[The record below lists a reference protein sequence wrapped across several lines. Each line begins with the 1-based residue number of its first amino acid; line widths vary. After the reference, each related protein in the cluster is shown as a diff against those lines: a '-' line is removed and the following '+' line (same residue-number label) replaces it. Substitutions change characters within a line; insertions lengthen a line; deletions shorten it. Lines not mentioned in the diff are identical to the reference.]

1 MVKNIPLK
9 SNDLEDLFNE
19 HIASY
24 GYRKNEIKKETE
36 AGCEETYRT
45 SLRRQR
51 DKILYTGGFLRLQD
65 KTQVISATVS
75 GDHRTRLTHTLE
87 VEQIAISIANAL
99 RLNMDLVSAI
109 ALGHDVGHTPFG
121 HAAERK
127 LHNLLEENG
136 GFHHPI
142 QSVRYLWE
150 KYGSKIEPE
159 IYEGILLHDSDM
171 FEIDKNKAEKQLSY
185 VKNITS
191 GSSKFE
197 EYVRIDEWL
206 NTFPSTLEA
215 QVVVWA
221 DKIAYIT
228 HDLEDFLSCPA
239 FVNLKR
245 NDGNIEKQL
254 CDILNALIDK
264 EEDKTITSLNDYES
278 RDLIRSIIGRL
289 IDASASSIK
298 SVINEIGEFKQ
309 ANVKEMTQKQ
319 SMTSEENNSQNKK
332 YLDGLFINFDK
343 IYRDKYYS
351 LRKFLDQYYI
361 LSPEVQ
367 KSDAKAEYIV
377 GWLFDKLTKNYKLM
391 PLELRDEV
399 DDAIIV
405 NLNKHECLI
414 KIYKDLP
421 DGENSVAHLDKAIKN
436 NKDSCV
442 KDCYNSI
449 KNDIISRKVASYI
462 ATMSDTYAENMYRN
476 LTGSTLEFR
485 L

>member
-24 GYRKNEIKKETE
+24 GYRKNEIKKEAE

-51 DKILYTGGFLRLQD
+51 DKILYTGGFRRLQD

-99 RLNMDLVSAI
+99 RLNVDLVSAI

-185 VKNITS
+185 LKNTTS

-228 HDLEDFLSCPA
+228 HDLEDFLSCSA
-239 FVNLKR
+239 FDNLKR
-245 NDGNIEKQL
+245 NDSKIEEQL
-254 CDILNALIDK
+254 RDILKMLIDK
-264 EEDKTITSLNDYES
+264 EGNKTISSLNDYES

-289 IDASASSIK
+289 IDSSAK
-298 SVINEIGEFKQ
+298 RINDIEEFKQ
-309 ANVKEMTQKQ
+309 IDVKEITKQ
-319 SMTSEENNSQNKK
+319 QCLASESDSQNKK

-343 IYRDKYYS
+343 TYRDKYYS
-351 LRKFLDQYYI
+351 LRKFLDQHYI

-367 KSDAKAEYIV
+367 KSDAKAEYII
-377 GWLFDKLTKNYKLM
+377 GWLFEKLTKNYKLM
-391 PLELRDEV
+391 PLEIRDEV
-399 DDAIIV
+399 DATIIV
-405 NLNKHECLI
+405 NLDKHKCLD

-421 DGENSVAHLDKAIKN
+421 ATENSVSHLDKAIKD
-436 NKDSCV
+436 NKDDCI

-476 LTGSTLEFR
+476 LTGSTLDFR